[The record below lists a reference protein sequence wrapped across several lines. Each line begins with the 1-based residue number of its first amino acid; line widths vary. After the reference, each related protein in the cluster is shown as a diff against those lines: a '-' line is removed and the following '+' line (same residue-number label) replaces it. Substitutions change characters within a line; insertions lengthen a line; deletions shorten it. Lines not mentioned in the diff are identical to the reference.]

1 MTINLRP
8 FFAGVALAALAPVA
22 TAAYT
27 TVNFDD
33 LVGEAALPA
42 PYAGLTFANN
52 PGLFAWR
59 HSDVNVA
66 YAVPYDLSKSGDQSV
81 STVAFGD
88 TFIADPC
95 DYGNYTTDAN
105 CRSQAITAAS
115 GFKFGGASFAALDGT
130 SGDGVNQGLPVLVA
144 FELWFQGT
152 KVATSALTEV
162 AFDLGAGSAF
172 TDLTS
177 GYAGLVDTIYVLGDQ
192 GYFAMDDLLVDFSTG
207 TVPAPATAALLLA
220 AAMGWAGTRRRKQ
233 AALA

>member
-1 MTINLRP
+1 MTFHLRP
-8 FFAGVALAALAPVA
+8 FLAGVALAALAPVA
-22 TAAYT
+22 SAAYT

-33 LVGEAALPA
+33 LVGEANFGA

-59 HSDVNVA
+59 HSDVNQA
-66 YAVPYDLSKSGDQSV
+66 YGVPYDLSKSGDQSV
-81 STVAFGD
+81 STVAFDDAG
-88 TFIADPC
+88 TIAPAC
-95 DYGNYTTDAN
+95 DYGAYTTDAN

-130 SGDGVNQGLPVLVA
+130 TGDGVDPGLPVLVA

-152 KVATSALTEV
+152 KVATTALTEV
-162 AFDLGAGSAF
+162 AFDLLAGSAF
-172 TDLTS
+172 SDIAS
-177 GYAGLVDTIYVLGDQ
+177 GYGGQVDTIYVLGDQ

-233 AALA
+233 AA